1 MRMPFHPLASQMKL
15 GAAAHATSRTL
26 CAEKRQVSV
35 AVLPTGR
42 IDACPTSLLAMMATV
57 ESERS
62 ARASRERSDAVRT
75 STGLV
80 SRPVPATMNPRGT
93 VIAKSMLPYSR

>member
-42 IDACPTSLLAMMATV
+42 IDACPPSLLAMMATV

-62 ARASRERSDAVRT
+62 ARAIREGPDADRNDIGCGSRLLPAAMHP
-75 STGLV
+75 LV
-80 SRPVPATMNPRGT
+80 TVPPT
-93 VIAKSMLPYSR
+93 VT

>member
-1 MRMPFHPLASQMKL
+1 LPDFAL
-15 GAAAHATSRTL
+15 GDDGD
-26 CAEKRQVSV
+26 
-35 AVLPTGR
+35 GR
-42 IDACPTSLLAMMATV
+42 IGAK
-57 ESERS
+57 R
-62 ARASRERSDAVRT
+62 RERSDAVRT